1 LEKKRN
7 IFKKTI
13 SKDNTN
19 KKNKIY
25 VFLICIIISSFIWFL
40 IKMSK
45 DYSYEFEYH
54 INYTNETNSD
64 AFINQPDTSITIVV
78 KTQGF
83 KLLRMFLKERDKSID
98 FDLSRLEF
106 NNKDTHK
113 EAYVNSH
120 YILRSVIDEY
130 HLKTEEYFIRPD
142 SLFYRTN
149 VLASKKLPIVLNAD
163 IQCKSPYN
171 ISGKIV
177 LKPDSVVLY
186 ATEEILKNIT
196 EVETQ
201 YLEINDLE
209 SSKSTVVLL
218 VCEYG
223 RLSMDKIIIDIPV
236 EKYTEKN
243 IVLPIEVRY
252 DSLSLL
258 KETELKIFPT
268 EANIKLNIP
277 MQAYTDFKLDNIS
290 AFVDYN
296 TKLKNNDRLKIEID
310 GLANDVNLIRINPQ
324 TVEFIII
331 K

>member
-1 LEKKRN
+1 
-7 IFKKTI
+7 
-13 SKDNTN
+13 
-19 KKNKIY
+19 
-25 VFLICIIISSFIWFL
+25 
-40 IKMSK
+40 MSK

-54 INYTNETNSD
+54 INYINESNSY

-83 KLLRMFLKERDKSID
+83 RLLRMFLKERDKSID
-98 FDLSRLEF
+98 FDLSRLDF
-106 NNKDTHK
+106 NNKDAHK

-120 YILRSVIDEY
+120 YILRYVIDEY

-142 SLFYRTN
+142 SVFFRTN
-149 VLASKKLPIVLNAD
+149 ALASKKLPIVLHAN

-177 LKPDSVVLY
+177 LKPDSVVVY

-209 SSKSTVVLL
+209 ASKSTVVSL
-218 VCEYG
+218 VCEHG

-236 EKYTEKN
+236 EKYTEKTAEFS
-243 IVLPIEVRY
+243 IEIRY
-252 DSLSLL
+252 DSLSLQ
-258 KETELKIFPT
+258 KETEIKIFPMKA
-268 EANIKLNIP
+268 EVSLNLP
-277 MQAYTDFKLDNIS
+277 MHSYADYKTKEIS
-290 AFVDYN
+290 VFVDYN
-296 TKLKNNDRLKIEID
+296 EKLKNSDRLKIDLD
-310 GLANDVNLIRINPQ
+310 GLADEVKLIRINPQ